1 MCKKINHL
9 SYYKNIKKVIIK
21 LMNIVVIGV
30 GYVGLVTGLSLVKL
44 GNKITFLDTDLS
56 KIQML
61 NQKKPTFDEPELLD
75 YLTND
80 KTAKN
85 ATFCHSYD
93 DIRWND
99 ADIVL
104 ICVQT
109 PVDENGEL
117 DSNFIKKVFSSLN
130 GKVANNTTVCIK
142 STIHPS
148 ALQKVLN
155 EINYNFKDLV
165 FNPEFLRE
173 GSAFYDFFNTDRI
186 IIGSENLEKSQII
199 ANLYEELESEIIFTD
214 PISSQ
219 LIKYLS
225 NAYLP
230 LRLSFVNEASRLI
243 DSLNANQSDVLK
255 GVGLDSRIGDQ
266 YFRPS
271 PGWGGSCFPKDVIE
285 IQQIAKENNLDLPV
299 IQSISNSNSEHLLWF
314 SKKLKQIMNIN
325 NLQKIILLG
334 AAFKENTDDT
344 RYSPTFEIYNILKK
358 ENENVE
364 IYDENM
370 TLDNKYNQIFSFE
383 ENALYVEMYPMGNKV
398 KNQMVGLKNIV
409 YFRFWDS

>member
-1 MCKKINHL
+1 
-9 SYYKNIKKVIIK
+9 
-21 LMNIVVIGV
+21 MNIVVIGV

-93 DIRWND
+93 EIKWED

-109 PVDENGEL
+109 PIDENRDL
-117 DSNFIKKVFSSLN
+117 DSTFIKKVFSSLN
-130 GKVANNTTVCIK
+130 GKVANSTTVCIK

-148 ALQKVLN
+148 ALQKVLS
-155 EINYNFKDLV
+155 EVNYDYKDLV

-199 ANLYEELESEIIFTD
+199 ASLYEELKSEIIFTD

-255 GVGLDSRIGDQ
+255 GVGLDSRIGEQ

-271 PGWGGSCFPKDVIE
+271 PGWGGSCFPKDVME
-285 IQQIAKENNLDLPV
+285 IQQIAKENNLKLPV
-299 IQSISNSNSEHLLWF
+299 MQSISNSNSEHLLWF
-314 SKKLKQIMNIN
+314 SKKLVKIMNIN
-325 NLQKIILLG
+325 NLQKIILIG

-344 RYSPTFEIYNILKK
+344 RYSPTFEIYNILKNEK
-358 ENENVE
+358 ENVE

-370 TLDNKYNQIFSFE
+370 TLDNKYDQIFSFE

-398 KNQMVGLKNIV
+398 KNQIAELNNIV
-409 YFRFWDS
+409 HFRFWDS

>member
-1 MCKKINHL
+1 
-9 SYYKNIKKVIIK
+9 
-21 LMNIVVIGV
+21 MNIVVIGV
-30 GYVGLVTGLSLVKL
+30 GYVGLVTGLSLVRL

-130 GKVANNTTVCIK
+130 GKVANNTTVCVK

-155 EINYNFKDLV
+155 EINYNFEDLV

-199 ANLYEELESEIIFTD
+199 ANLYKELESEIIFTD

-314 SKKLKQIMNIN
+314 SKKLKEIMNIN

-398 KNQMVGLKNIV
+398 KNQLVELNNIV

>member
-1 MCKKINHL
+1 
-9 SYYKNIKKVIIK
+9 
-21 LMNIVVIGV
+21 MNIVVIGV

-44 GNKITFLDTDLS
+44 GNKVTFLDTDLN

-61 NQKKPTFDEPELLD
+61 NKKEPTFDEPELLD

-85 ATFCHSYD
+85 ASFCHSYE
-93 DIRWND
+93 DIKWED
-99 ADIVL
+99 TDIVL

-109 PVDENGEL
+109 PVDDNGEL
-117 DSNFIKKVFSSLN
+117 NSQFIKKVFSSIN
-130 GKVANNTTVCIK
+130 GLVTNKTTVCIK

-148 ALQKVLN
+148 ALQKVLS
-155 EINYNFKDLV
+155 EINFRYEDLV

-173 GSAFYDFFNTDRI
+173 GSAFHDFFNTDRI

-199 ANLYEELESEIIFTD
+199 ANLYRELESEIIFTD

-243 DSLNANQSDVLK
+243 DSLSANQNDVLK

-271 PGWGGSCFPKDVIE
+271 PGWGGSCFPKDVME

-299 IQSISNSNSEHLLWF
+299 IQSISNSNNKHLLWF
-314 SKKLKQIMNIN
+314 SNKLKEIMKIN

-358 ENENVE
+358 DKQNVT
-364 IYDENM
+364 IYDEGL
-370 TLDNKYNQIFSFE
+370 TLDNKYNQILSFE
-383 ENALYVEMYPMGNKV
+383 ENALYVEMYPIGDKV
-398 KNQMVGLKNIV
+398 ENEIVKLNNIK

>member
-1 MCKKINHL
+1 
-9 SYYKNIKKVIIK
+9 
-21 LMNIVVIGV
+21 MNIVVIGV
-30 GYVGLVTGLSLVKL
+30 GYVGLVTGLSLVRL

-155 EINYNFKDLV
+155 EIDYNFEDLV

-314 SKKLKQIMNIN
+314 SKKLKEIMNIN

-398 KNQMVGLKNIV
+398 KNQIVGLNNIV

>member
-1 MCKKINHL
+1 
-9 SYYKNIKKVIIK
+9 
-21 LMNIVVIGV
+21 MNIVVIGV
-30 GYVGLVTGLSLVKL
+30 GYVGLVTGLSLVRL

-155 EINYNFKDLV
+155 EINYNFEDLV

-199 ANLYEELESEIIFTD
+199 ADLYEELESEIIFTD

-314 SKKLKQIMNIN
+314 SKKLKEIMNIN

-398 KNQMVGLKNIV
+398 KNQIVGLNNIV

>member
-1 MCKKINHL
+1 
-9 SYYKNIKKVIIK
+9 
-21 LMNIVVIGV
+21 MNIVVIGV
-30 GYVGLVTGLSLVKL
+30 GYVGLVTGLSLVRL

-155 EINYNFKDLV
+155 EIDYNFEDLV

-199 ANLYEELESEIIFTD
+199 ANLYKELESEIIFTD

-314 SKKLKQIMNIN
+314 SKKLKEIMNIN

-398 KNQMVGLKNIV
+398 KNQIVGLNNIV

>member
-1 MCKKINHL
+1 
-9 SYYKNIKKVIIK
+9 
-21 LMNIVVIGV
+21 MNIVVIGV

-44 GNKITFLDTDLS
+44 GNKVTFLDTDLN

-61 NQKKPTFDEPELLD
+61 NKKEPTFDEPELLD

-85 ATFCHSYD
+85 ASFCHSYE
-93 DIRWND
+93 DIKWED
-99 ADIVL
+99 TDIVL

-109 PVDENGEL
+109 PVDDNGEL
-117 DSNFIKKVFSSLN
+117 NSQFIKKVFSSIN
-130 GKVANNTTVCIK
+130 GLVTNKTTVCIK

-148 ALQKVLN
+148 ALQKVLS
-155 EINYNFKDLV
+155 EINFRYEDLV
-165 FNPEFLRE
+165 FNPELLRE
-173 GSAFYDFFNTDRI
+173 GSAFHDFFNTDRI

-199 ANLYEELESEIIFTD
+199 ADLYKELESEIIFTD

-243 DSLNANQSDVLK
+243 DSLSANQNDVLK

-271 PGWGGSCFPKDVIE
+271 PGWGGSCFPKDVME

-299 IQSISNSNSEHLLWF
+299 IQSISNSNNKHLLWF
-314 SKKLKQIMNIN
+314 SNKLKEIMKIN

-358 ENENVE
+358 DKQNVT
-364 IYDENM
+364 IYDEGL
-370 TLDNKYNQIFSFE
+370 TLDNKYNQILSFE
-383 ENALYVEMYPMGNKV
+383 ENALYVEMYPMGDKV
-398 KNQMVGLKNIV
+398 ENEIVKLNNIK

>member
-1 MCKKINHL
+1 
-9 SYYKNIKKVIIK
+9 
-21 LMNIVVIGV
+21 MNIVVIGV

-44 GNKITFLDTDLS
+44 GNKVTFLDTDLS

-61 NQKKPTFDEPELLD
+61 NQKEPTFDEPELLD

-85 ATFCHSYD
+85 ASFCHSYE
-93 DIRWND
+93 DIKWED
-99 ADIVL
+99 TDIVL

-117 DSNFIKKVFSSLN
+117 DSQFIKKVFSSIN
-130 GKVANNTTVCIK
+130 GVVTNKTTVCIK

-148 ALQKVLN
+148 ALQKVLS
-155 EINYNFKDLV
+155 EIDYNFQDLV

-299 IQSISNSNSEHLLWF
+299 IQSISNSNREHLLWF
-314 SKKLKQIMNIN
+314 SKKLKEIMNIN

-398 KNQMVGLKNIV
+398 ENQIVGLNNIV

>member
-1 MCKKINHL
+1 
-9 SYYKNIKKVIIK
+9 
-21 LMNIVVIGV
+21 MNIVVIGV
-30 GYVGLVTGLSLVKL
+30 GYVGLVTGLSLVRL

-61 NQKKPTFDEPELLD
+61 NQKKPTFVEPELLD

-85 ATFCHSYD
+85 TRFCHTYD
-93 DIRWND
+93 DIRWED

-155 EINYNFKDLV
+155 EIDYNFEDLV

-314 SKKLKQIMNIN
+314 SKKLKEIMNIN

-398 KNQMVGLKNIV
+398 KNQIIELDNIV

>member
-1 MCKKINHL
+1 
-9 SYYKNIKKVIIK
+9 
-21 LMNIVVIGV
+21 MNIVVIGV
-30 GYVGLVTGLSLVKL
+30 GYVGLVTGLSLVRL

-85 ATFCHSYD
+85 TRFCHTYD
-93 DIRWND
+93 DIRWED

-109 PVDENGEL
+109 PVNENGEL

-130 GKVANNTTVCIK
+130 SKVANSTTVCIK

-155 EINYNFKDLV
+155 EINYNFEDLV

-230 LRLSFVNEASRLI
+230 LRLSFVNEASQLI

-314 SKKLKQIMNIN
+314 SKKLKEIMNIN
-325 NLQKIILLG
+325 NLQKIVLLG

-358 ENENVE
+358 EKENVK

-370 TLDNKYNQIFSFE
+370 TLDNKYDQIISFE
-383 ENALYVEMYPMGNKV
+383 ENALYVEMYPMRNKV
-398 KNQMVGLKNIV
+398 KNQIVELNNIV

>member
-1 MCKKINHL
+1 
-9 SYYKNIKKVIIK
+9 
-21 LMNIVVIGV
+21 MNIVVIGV
-30 GYVGLVTGLSLVKL
+30 GYVGLVTGLSLVRL

-85 ATFCHSYD
+85 ATFCQSYD

-99 ADIVL
+99 VDIVL

-155 EINYNFKDLV
+155 EIDYNFEDLV

-199 ANLYEELESEIIFTD
+199 ANLYKELESEIIFTD

-314 SKKLKQIMNIN
+314 SKKLKEIMNIN

-358 ENENVE
+358 EKENVE
-364 IYDENM
+364 IY
-370 TLDNKYNQIFSFE
+370 
-383 ENALYVEMYPMGNKV
+383 
-398 KNQMVGLKNIV
+398 
-409 YFRFWDS
+409 

>member
-1 MCKKINHL
+1 
-9 SYYKNIKKVIIK
+9 
-21 LMNIVVIGV
+21 MNIVVIGV

-44 GNKITFLDTDLS
+44 GNKVTFLDTDLN

-61 NQKKPTFDEPELLD
+61 NKKEPTFDEPELLD

-85 ATFCHSYD
+85 ASFCHSYE
-93 DIRWND
+93 DIKWEHT
-99 ADIVL
+99 DIVL

-109 PVDENGEL
+109 PVDDNGEL
-117 DSNFIKKVFSSLN
+117 NSQFIKKVFSSIN
-130 GKVANNTTVCIK
+130 GLVTNKTTVCIK

-148 ALQKVLN
+148 ALQKVLS
-155 EINYNFKDLV
+155 EINFRYEDLV

-173 GSAFYDFFNTDRI
+173 GSAFHDFFNTDRI

-199 ANLYEELESEIIFTD
+199 ANLYRELESEIIFTD

-243 DSLNANQSDVLK
+243 DSLSANQNDVLK
-255 GVGLDSRIGDQ
+255 GVGLDSRIGEQ

-271 PGWGGSCFPKDVIE
+271 PGWGGSCFPKDVME

-299 IQSISNSNSEHLLWF
+299 IQSISNSNNKHLLWF
-314 SKKLKQIMNIN
+314 SNKLKEIMKIN

-358 ENENVE
+358 DKQNVT
-364 IYDENM
+364 IYDEGL
-370 TLDNKYNQIFSFE
+370 TLDHKYNQILSFE
-383 ENALYVEMYPMGNKV
+383 ENALYVEMYPMGDKV
-398 KNQMVGLKNIV
+398 ENEIVKLNNIK

>member
-1 MCKKINHL
+1 
-9 SYYKNIKKVIIK
+9 
-21 LMNIVVIGV
+21 MNIVVIGV
-30 GYVGLVTGLSLVKL
+30 GYVGLVTGLSLVRL

-117 DSNFIKKVFSSLN
+117 DSNFIKRVFSSLN

-155 EINYNFKDLV
+155 EIDYNFEDLV

-314 SKKLKQIMNIN
+314 SKKLKEIMNIN

-398 KNQMVGLKNIV
+398 KSQTVGLNNIV

>member
-1 MCKKINHL
+1 
-9 SYYKNIKKVIIK
+9 
-21 LMNIVVIGV
+21 MNIVVIGV

-85 ATFCHSYD
+85 TRFCHTYD
-93 DIRWND
+93 DIRWED

-148 ALQKVLN
+148 ALQKVLS
-155 EINYNFKDLV
+155 EVNYDYKDLV

-199 ANLYEELESEIIFTD
+199 ADLYKELDSEIIFTD

-230 LRLSFVNEASRLI
+230 LRISFVNEAAQLI

-271 PGWGGSCFPKDVIE
+271 PGWGGSCFPKDVME
-285 IQQIAKENNLDLPV
+285 IQQIAKENNLKLPV
-299 IQSISNSNSEHLLWF
+299 MQSISNSNSEHLLWF
-314 SKKLKQIMNIN
+314 SKKLIEIMNIN

-358 ENENVE
+358 ERENVE

-370 TLDNKYNQIFSFE
+370 TLDNKYDQIFSFE

-398 KNQMVGLKNIV
+398 KNQIVELNDIV

>member
-1 MCKKINHL
+1 
-9 SYYKNIKKVIIK
+9 
-21 LMNIVVIGV
+21 MNIVVIGV

-155 EINYNFKDLV
+155 EIDYNFEDLV

-383 ENALYVEMYPMGNKV
+383 ENALYVEMYPMGNKF
-398 KNQMVGLKNIV
+398 KNQIVGLNNIV

>member
-1 MCKKINHL
+1 
-9 SYYKNIKKVIIK
+9 
-21 LMNIVVIGV
+21 MNIVVIGV

-93 DIRWND
+93 DISWND

-155 EINYNFKDLV
+155 EINYNFEDLV

-173 GSAFYDFFNTDRI
+173 GSAFYDFFNTASSYRNWI
-186 IIGSENLEKSQII
+186 KLQ
-199 ANLYEELESEIIFTD
+199 EES
-214 PISSQ
+214 
-219 LIKYLS
+219 
-225 NAYLP
+225 
-230 LRLSFVNEASRLI
+230 
-243 DSLNANQSDVLK
+243 
-255 GVGLDSRIGDQ
+255 
-266 YFRPS
+266 
-271 PGWGGSCFPKDVIE
+271 
-285 IQQIAKENNLDLPV
+285 
-299 IQSISNSNSEHLLWF
+299 H
-314 SKKLKQIMNIN
+314 
-325 NLQKIILLG
+325 
-334 AAFKENTDDT
+334 
-344 RYSPTFEIYNILKK
+344 
-358 ENENVE
+358 
-364 IYDENM
+364 
-370 TLDNKYNQIFSFE
+370 
-383 ENALYVEMYPMGNKV
+383 
-398 KNQMVGLKNIV
+398 
-409 YFRFWDS
+409 

>member
-1 MCKKINHL
+1 
-9 SYYKNIKKVIIK
+9 
-21 LMNIVVIGV
+21 MNIVVIGV

-85 ATFCHSYD
+85 TRFCHTYD
-93 DIRWND
+93 DIRWED

-155 EINYNFKDLV
+155 EIDYNFEDLV

-314 SKKLKQIMNIN
+314 SKKLKEIMNIN

-344 RYSPTFEIYNILKK
+344 RYSPTFEIFNILKK

-370 TLDNKYNQIFSFE
+370 TLDKKYNQIFSFE

-398 KNQMVGLKNIV
+398 KNQIVGLNNIV

>member
-1 MCKKINHL
+1 
-9 SYYKNIKKVIIK
+9 
-21 LMNIVVIGV
+21 MNIVVIGV

-44 GNKITFLDTDLS
+44 GNKITFLDTDFN

-61 NQKKPTFDEPELLD
+61 NQKKPTFNEPELLD

-85 ATFCHSYD
+85 ATFCHSYE
-93 DIRWND
+93 DIKWKD

-109 PVDENGEL
+109 PVDEKGEL
-117 DSNFIKKVFSSLN
+117 NSNFVKKVFSSIN
-130 GKVANNTTVCIK
+130 GKVTDNTTVCIK

-155 EINYNFKDLV
+155 EINFKYEDLV

-186 IIGSENLEKSQII
+186 IIGSKNLEKSQII
-199 ANLYEELESEIIFTD
+199 ADLYKELETEIIFTD

-230 LRLSFVNEASRLI
+230 LRLSFVNEASQLI

-255 GVGLDSRIGDQ
+255 GVGLDYRIGDQ

-271 PGWGGSCFPKDVIE
+271 PGWGGSCFPKDVME
-285 IQQIAKENNLDLPV
+285 IQQIAKENNLDIPV
-299 IQSISNSNSEHLLWF
+299 IQSISNSNSKHLIWF
-314 SKKLKQIMNIN
+314 SKKLIEIININ

-344 RYSPTFEIYNILKK
+344 RYSPTFEIYNIL
-358 ENENVE
+358 ENAGENVV
-364 IYDENM
+364 IYDDSL
-370 TLDNKYNQIFSFE
+370 TLDDKYNQIFSFE
-383 ENALYVEMYPMGNKV
+383 DNALYVEMYPLGNKV
-398 KNQMVGLKNIV
+398 ENQIAELNDTL

>member
-1 MCKKINHL
+1 
-9 SYYKNIKKVIIK
+9 
-21 LMNIVVIGV
+21 MNIVVIGV
-30 GYVGLVTGLSLVKL
+30 GYVGLVTGLSLVRL

-93 DIRWND
+93 DISWND

-155 EINYNFKDLV
+155 EINYNFEDLV

-299 IQSISNSNSEHLLWF
+299 IQSIRNSNSEHLLWF
-314 SKKLKQIMNIN
+314 SKKLKEIMNIN
-325 NLQKIILLG
+325 NLQKIVLLG

-383 ENALYVEMYPMGNKV
+383 ENALYVEMYPMGKKV
-398 KNQMVGLKNIV
+398 KNQMVGLNNIV

>member
-1 MCKKINHL
+1 M
-9 SYYKNIKKVIIK
+9 
-21 LMNIVVIGV
+21 
-30 GYVGLVTGLSLVKL
+30 
-44 GNKITFLDTDLS
+44 
-56 KIQML
+56 
-61 NQKKPTFDEPELLD
+61 
-75 YLTND
+75 
-80 KTAKN
+80 
-85 ATFCHSYD
+85 
-93 DIRWND
+93 
-99 ADIVL
+99 
-104 ICVQT
+104 
-109 PVDENGEL
+109 
-117 DSNFIKKVFSSLN
+117 
-130 GKVANNTTVCIK
+130 
-142 STIHPS
+142 
-148 ALQKVLN
+148 
-155 EINYNFKDLV
+155 
-165 FNPEFLRE
+165 
-173 GSAFYDFFNTDRI
+173 
-186 IIGSENLEKSQII
+186 
-199 ANLYEELESEIIFTD
+199 
-214 PISSQ
+214 
-219 LIKYLS
+219 
-225 NAYLP
+225 P

-314 SKKLKQIMNIN
+314 SKKLKEIMNIN

-398 KNQMVGLKNIV
+398 KNQMVGLNNIV

>member
-1 MCKKINHL
+1 
-9 SYYKNIKKVIIK
+9 
-21 LMNIVVIGV
+21 MNIVVIGV

-155 EINYNFKDLV
+155 EIDYNFEDLV

-314 SKKLKQIMNIN
+314 SKKLKEIMNIN

-398 KNQMVGLKNIV
+398 KNQMVGLNNIV

>member
-1 MCKKINHL
+1 
-9 SYYKNIKKVIIK
+9 
-21 LMNIVVIGV
+21 MNIVVIGV

-155 EINYNFKDLV
+155 EIDYNFEDLV

-199 ANLYEELESEIIFTD
+199 ANLYKELESEIIFTD

-314 SKKLKQIMNIN
+314 SKKLKEIMNIN

>member
-1 MCKKINHL
+1 
-9 SYYKNIKKVIIK
+9 
-21 LMNIVVIGV
+21 MNIVVIGV
-30 GYVGLVTGLSLVKL
+30 GYVGLVTGLSLVRL

-155 EINYNFKDLV
+155 EIDYNFEDLV

-199 ANLYEELESEIIFTD
+199 ANLYKELESEIIFTD

-314 SKKLKQIMNIN
+314 SKKLKEIMNIN

-358 ENENVE
+358 ENQNVE

-370 TLDNKYNQIFSFE
+370 TLDNKYNQNFSFE
-383 ENALYVEMYPMGNKV
+383 ENALYVEMYPIGNKV
-398 KNQMVGLKNIV
+398 KNQMVGLNNIV

>member
-1 MCKKINHL
+1 
-9 SYYKNIKKVIIK
+9 
-21 LMNIVVIGV
+21 MNIVVIGV
-30 GYVGLVTGLSLVKL
+30 GYVGLVTGLSLVRL

-155 EINYNFKDLV
+155 EIDYNFEDLV

-199 ANLYEELESEIIFTD
+199 ANLYKELESEIIFTD

-314 SKKLKQIMNIN
+314 SKKLKEIMNTN

-398 KNQMVGLKNIV
+398 KNQIVGLNNIV

>member
-1 MCKKINHL
+1 
-9 SYYKNIKKVIIK
+9 
-21 LMNIVVIGV
+21 MNIVVIGV

-44 GNKITFLDTDLS
+44 GNKITFLDTDFN

-61 NQKKPTFDEPELLD
+61 NQKKPTFNEPELLD

-85 ATFCHSYD
+85 ATFCHSYE
-93 DIRWND
+93 DIKWKD

-117 DSNFIKKVFSSLN
+117 NSNFVKKVFSSIN
-130 GKVANNTTVCIK
+130 GKVTDNTTVCIK

-155 EINYNFKDLV
+155 EINFKYEDLV

-186 IIGSENLEKSQII
+186 IIGSKNLEKSQII
-199 ANLYEELESEIIFTD
+199 ADLYKELETEIIFTD

-230 LRLSFVNEASRLI
+230 LRLSFVNEASQLI

-255 GVGLDSRIGDQ
+255 GVGLDYRIGDQ

-271 PGWGGSCFPKDVIE
+271 PGWGGSCFPKDVME
-285 IQQIAKENNLDLPV
+285 IQQIAKENNLDIPV
-299 IQSISNSNSEHLLWF
+299 IQSISNSNSKHLIWF
-314 SKKLKQIMNIN
+314 SKKLIEIININ

-344 RYSPTFEIYNILKK
+344 RYSPTFEIYNIL
-358 ENENVE
+358 ENAGENVV
-364 IYDENM
+364 IYDDSL
-370 TLDNKYNQIFSFE
+370 TLDDKYNQIFSFE
-383 ENALYVEMYPMGNKV
+383 DNALYVEMYPLGNKV
-398 KNQMVGLKNIV
+398 ENQIAELNDTL

>member
-1 MCKKINHL
+1 
-9 SYYKNIKKVIIK
+9 
-21 LMNIVVIGV
+21 MNIVVIGV

-85 ATFCHSYD
+85 TRFCHTYD
-93 DIRWND
+93 DIRWED

-109 PVDENGEL
+109 PVNENGEL

-155 EINYNFKDLV
+155 EINYNFEDLV

-199 ANLYEELESEIIFTD
+199 ADLYKELDSEIIFTD

-230 LRLSFVNEASRLI
+230 LRISFVNEAAQLI

-271 PGWGGSCFPKDVIE
+271 PGWGGSCFPKDVME

-299 IQSISNSNSEHLLWF
+299 IQSISHSNSEHLLWF
-314 SKKLKQIMNIN
+314 SKKLIEKMEIN

-358 ENENVE
+358 ERENVE

-370 TLDNKYNQIFSFE
+370 TLDNKYDQISSFE
-383 ENALYVEMYPMGNKV
+383 EHALYVEMYPMGNKV
-398 KNQMVGLKNIV
+398 KNQIIELDNIV

>member
-1 MCKKINHL
+1 
-9 SYYKNIKKVIIK
+9 
-21 LMNIVVIGV
+21 MNIVVIGV

-155 EINYNFKDLV
+155 EIDYNFEDLV

-199 ANLYEELESEIIFTD
+199 ANLYKELESEIIFTD
-214 PISSQ
+214 AISSQ

-314 SKKLKQIMNIN
+314 SKKLKEIMNIN

-398 KNQMVGLKNIV
+398 KNQTVGLNNIV

>member
-1 MCKKINHL
+1 
-9 SYYKNIKKVIIK
+9 
-21 LMNIVVIGV
+21 MNIVVIGV
-30 GYVGLVTGLSLVKL
+30 GYVGLVTGLSLVRL

-93 DIRWND
+93 DISWND

-299 IQSISNSNSEHLLWF
+299 IQSIRNSNSEHLLWF
-314 SKKLKQIMNIN
+314 SKKLKEIMNIN
-325 NLQKIILLG
+325 NLQKIVLLG

-398 KNQMVGLKNIV
+398 KNQIVELNDIV

>member
-1 MCKKINHL
+1 
-9 SYYKNIKKVIIK
+9 
-21 LMNIVVIGV
+21 MNIVVIGV

-44 GNKITFLDTDLS
+44 GNKVTFLDTDLN

-61 NQKKPTFDEPELLD
+61 NKKEPTFDEPELLD

-85 ATFCHSYD
+85 ASFCHSYE
-93 DIRWND
+93 DIDWED
-99 ADIVL
+99 TDIVL

-109 PVDENGEL
+109 PVDDNGEL
-117 DSNFIKKVFSSLN
+117 NSQFIKKVFSSIN
-130 GKVANNTTVCIK
+130 GLVTNKTTVCIK

-148 ALQKVLN
+148 ALQKVLS
-155 EINYNFKDLV
+155 EINFRYEDLV

-173 GSAFYDFFNTDRI
+173 GSAFHDFFNTDRI

-199 ANLYEELESEIIFTD
+199 ANLYRELESEIIFTD

-243 DSLNANQSDVLK
+243 DSLSANQNDVLK

-271 PGWGGSCFPKDVIE
+271 PGWGGSCFPKDVME

-299 IQSISNSNSEHLLWF
+299 IQSISNSNNKHLLWF
-314 SKKLKQIMNIN
+314 SNKLKEIMKIN

-358 ENENVE
+358 DKQNVT
-364 IYDENM
+364 IYDEGL
-370 TLDNKYNQIFSFE
+370 TLDSKYNQILSFE
-383 ENALYVEMYPMGNKV
+383 ENALYVEMYPMGDKV
-398 KNQMVGLKNIV
+398 ENEIVKLNNIK

>member
-1 MCKKINHL
+1 
-9 SYYKNIKKVIIK
+9 
-21 LMNIVVIGV
+21 MNIVVIGV

-93 DIRWND
+93 EIKWKD

-109 PVDENGEL
+109 PVDDNGEL
-117 DSNFIKKVFSSLN
+117 DSNFIKKVFSSLK
-130 GKVANNTTVCIK
+130 GKVANSTTVCIK

-155 EINYNFKDLV
+155 EVNYNFEDLV

-173 GSAFYDFFNTDRI
+173 GSAFYDFFNSDRI

-230 LRLSFVNEASRLI
+230 LRLSFVNEASQLI

-255 GVGLDSRIGDQ
+255 GVGLDSRIGNQ

-271 PGWGGSCFPKDVIE
+271 PGWGGSCFPKDVME

-299 IQSISNSNSEHLLWF
+299 IQSIINSNSEHLLWF
-314 SKKLKQIMNIN
+314 SKKLIEIMNIN

-334 AAFKENTDDT
+334 ASFKENTDDT

-358 ENENVE
+358 EKENVE

-370 TLDNKYNQIFSFE
+370 TLDNKYDQIFSFE
-383 ENALYVEMYPMGNKV
+383 ENALYVEMYPMRNKV
-398 KNQMVGLKNIV
+398 KNQIVELNNIV

>member
-1 MCKKINHL
+1 
-9 SYYKNIKKVIIK
+9 
-21 LMNIVVIGV
+21 MNIVVIGV

-155 EINYNFKDLV
+155 EIDYNFEDLV

>member
-1 MCKKINHL
+1 
-9 SYYKNIKKVIIK
+9 
-21 LMNIVVIGV
+21 MNIVVIGV
-30 GYVGLVTGLSLVKL
+30 GYVGLVTGLSLVRL

-93 DIRWND
+93 DISWND

-155 EINYNFKDLV
+155 EINYNFEDLV

-299 IQSISNSNSEHLLWF
+299 IQSIRNSNSEHLLWF
-314 SKKLKQIMNIN
+314 SKKLKEIMNIN
-325 NLQKIILLG
+325 NLQKIVLLG

-358 ENENVE
+358 EKENVE

-370 TLDNKYNQIFSFE
+370 TLDNKYDQISSFE
-383 ENALYVEMYPMGNKV
+383 EHALYVEMYPMGNKV
-398 KNQMVGLKNIV
+398 KNQIVELNDIV

>member
-1 MCKKINHL
+1 
-9 SYYKNIKKVIIK
+9 
-21 LMNIVVIGV
+21 MNIVVIGV

-44 GNKITFLDTDLS
+44 GNKVTFLDTDLN

-61 NQKKPTFDEPELLD
+61 NKKEPTFDEPELLD

-85 ATFCHSYD
+85 ASFCHSYE
-93 DIRWND
+93 DIKWED
-99 ADIVL
+99 TDIVL

-109 PVDENGEL
+109 PVDDNGEL
-117 DSNFIKKVFSSLN
+117 NSQFIKKVFSSIN
-130 GKVANNTTVCIK
+130 GLVTNKTTVCIK

-148 ALQKVLN
+148 ALQKVLS
-155 EINYNFKDLV
+155 EINFRYEDLV

-173 GSAFYDFFNTDRI
+173 GSAFHDFFNTDRI

-199 ANLYEELESEIIFTD
+199 ANLYRELESEIIFTD

-243 DSLNANQSDVLK
+243 DSLSANQNDVLK

-271 PGWGGSCFPKDVIE
+271 PGWGGSCFPKDVME

-299 IQSISNSNSEHLLWF
+299 IQSISNSNNKHLLWF
-314 SKKLKQIMNIN
+314 SNKLKEIMKIN

-358 ENENVE
+358 DKQNVT
-364 IYDENM
+364 IYDEGL
-370 TLDNKYNQIFSFE
+370 TLDNKYNQILSFE
-383 ENALYVEMYPMGNKV
+383 ENALYVEMYPMGDKV
-398 KNQMVGLKNIV
+398 ENEIVKLNNIK

>member
-1 MCKKINHL
+1 
-9 SYYKNIKKVIIK
+9 
-21 LMNIVVIGV
+21 MNIVVIGV

-155 EINYNFKDLV
+155 EIDYNFEDLV

-314 SKKLKQIMNIN
+314 SKKLKEIMNIN

-344 RYSPTFEIYNILKK
+344 RFSPTFEIYNILKK

-383 ENALYVEMYPMGNKV
+383 ENALYVEMYPMGNKF
-398 KNQMVGLKNIV
+398 KNQIVGLNNIV